1 MVSDRDSN
9 RIEPRGKILRYETY
23 GFYSGCDSIWS
34 YIMDESNI
42 TQNQNDFNQET
53 NDFSKQLAEC
63 QTQVNEWKDRALR
76 TTADYENFKKRS
88 EKERLMWISNAQSS
102 VLLDLIS
109 IVDDFD
115 RAFASVSSHP
125 QPPLLQSYGGQA
137 EEQRVP
143 GRRSLGEGGSKD
155 RAGFELIYKSLQK
168 ILQKY
173 GVQEIK
179 DVAQFDPVKHEA
191 IMQVE
196 SADHKQGDIVQVL
209 EKGYTFKGEVLR
221 PAKVSVAK

>member
-1 MVSDRDSN
+1 MN
-9 RIEPRGKILRYETY
+9 ENENNQTNNQAEET
-23 GFYSGCDSIWS
+23 
-34 YIMDESNI
+34 
-42 TQNQNDFNQET
+42 TDFA
-53 NDFSKQLAEC
+53 KQLADC

-76 TTADYENFKKRS
+76 TAADYENFKKRS
-88 EKERLMWISNAQSS
+88 EKERLMWISSAQSS

-115 RAFASVSSHP
+115 RAFAAHANESR
-125 QPPLLQSYGGQA
+125 
-137 EEQRVP
+137 E
-143 GRRSLGEGGSKD
+143 
-155 RAGFELIYKSLQK
+155 GFELIYKSLQK

-179 DVAQFDPVKHEA
+179 ELEHFDPAKHEA

-209 EKGYTFKGEVLR
+209 EKGYLFKGEVLR

>member
-1 MVSDRDSN
+1 MNENEKNETSN
-9 RIEPRGKILRYETY
+9 QPE
-23 GFYSGCDSIWS
+23 
-34 YIMDESNI
+34 
-42 TQNQNDFNQET
+42 ET
-53 NDFSKQLAEC
+53 NDFAKHLAEC

-76 TTADYENFKKRS
+76 TAADYENFKKRS

-115 RAFASVSSHP
+115 RAFA
-125 QPPLLQSYGGQA
+125 QPSDQS
-137 EEQRVP
+137 
-143 GRRSLGEGGSKD
+143 

-196 SADHKQGDIVQVL
+196 TPDHKQGDIVQVL
-209 EKGYTFKGEVLR
+209 EKGYAFKGEVLR